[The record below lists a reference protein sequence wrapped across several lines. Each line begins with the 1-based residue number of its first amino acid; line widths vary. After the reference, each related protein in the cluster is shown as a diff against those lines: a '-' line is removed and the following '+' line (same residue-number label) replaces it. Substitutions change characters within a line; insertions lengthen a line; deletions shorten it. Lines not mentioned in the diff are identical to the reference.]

1 MNNIRNLQELEE
13 ARLEIRKR
21 LQEREQTLQLD
32 LSRIKDMAQP
42 MNLFALGLHAVSPAE
57 TPLDQVALSLVRR
70 LKARISKL

>member
-42 MNLFALGLHAVSPAE
+42 MNVRNNVHPIAPQV
-57 TPLDQVALSLVRR
+57 PLAGFPNKR
-70 LKARISKL
+70 